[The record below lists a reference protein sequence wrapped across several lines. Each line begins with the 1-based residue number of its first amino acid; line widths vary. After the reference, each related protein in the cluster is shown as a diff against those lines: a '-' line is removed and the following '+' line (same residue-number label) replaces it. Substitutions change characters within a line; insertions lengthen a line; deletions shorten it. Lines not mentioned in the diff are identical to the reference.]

1 MQCLATARQNSGMNK
16 TIMTSILATI
26 LAIAL
31 TGALLHPALADDDA
45 DRAREGVE
53 AGRYVPLE
61 DIIRSARQRYPGRI
75 VEVELDD
82 DEYEIEILQDDGT
95 KVELEYDART
105 GKLLE
110 VDVDD

>member
-1 MQCLATARQNSGMNK
+1 MKGLNALREYEGMNA
-16 TIMTSILATI
+16 SRFSPRRLLLVLLAAAPI
-26 LAIAL
+26 V
-31 TGALLHPALADDDA
+31 PALSDDDA
-45 DRAREGVE
+45 ERAREGVA

-61 DIIRSARQRYPGRI
+61 DIVRDARARYPGRV

-82 DEYEIEILQDDGT
+82 DEYELEILKDDGT
-95 KVELEYDART
+95 KVELEYDALT

>member
-1 MQCLATARQNSGMNK
+1 MQTCATRIRVLTAALAALCTGFTA
-16 TIMTSILATI
+16 AV
-26 LAIAL
+26 
-31 TGALLHPALADDDA
+31 LADDDA
-45 DRAREGVE
+45 ERAREHVE

-61 DIIRSARQRYPGRI
+61 DIIRKARDRYPGRV

-95 KVELEYDART
+95 KVELEYDALS

-110 VDVDD
+110 VDVDDD

>member
-1 MQCLATARQNSGMNK
+1 MHMNSKQRIARARSV
-16 TIMTSILATI
+16 L
-26 LAIAL
+26 
-31 TGALLHPALADDDA
+31 ALLLALAVPLAAADDDA
-45 DRAREGVE
+45 ERAREGVE

-61 DIIRSARQRYPGRI
+61 DIIRHARSRFPGRV

-82 DEYEIEILQDDGT
+82 DEYELEILQDDGT
-95 KVELEYDART
+95 KVELEYDAIT

>member
-1 MQCLATARQNSGMNK
+1 MHTPLCLAAFLLVAV
-16 TIMTSILATI
+16 LAAAFAP
-26 LAIAL
+26 LSF
-31 TGALLHPALADDDA
+31 ADEDA
-45 DRAREGVE
+45 ERAREGVA

-61 DIIRSARQRYPGRI
+61 DIVRDARLRYPGRI

-82 DEYEIEILQDDGT
+82 DKYEIEILRDDGT
-95 KVELEYDART
+95 KLELEYDALT

>member
-1 MQCLATARQNSGMNK
+1 MGMNGRSRIARVR
-16 TIMTSILATI
+16 TVLAVF
-26 LAIAL
+26 LALAL
-31 TGALLHPALADDDA
+31 PPAAADDDA
-45 DRAREGVE
+45 ERARAGVE

-61 DIIRSARQRYPGRI
+61 DIIRHARSRFPGRV

-82 DEYEIEILQDDGT
+82 DEYELEILQDDGT
-95 KVELEYDART
+95 KVELEYDAIT